1 MVCRSSMCG
10 MVKYYL
16 NNYDRRDKVMIKKIE
31 LENISVLEE
40 TFTPGAL
47 GLLCGGNCGGI
58 LCGGWC
64 SGF

>member
-1 MVCRSSMCG
+1 MRLS
-10 MVKYYL
+10 
-16 NNYDRRDKVMIKKIE
+16 MIKKIKISDVE
-31 LENISVLEE
+31 LLEKAI
-40 TFTPGAL
+40 TPGAL

>member
-1 MVCRSSMCG
+1 
-10 MVKYYL
+10 
-16 NNYDRRDKVMIKKIE
+16 MIKKIE